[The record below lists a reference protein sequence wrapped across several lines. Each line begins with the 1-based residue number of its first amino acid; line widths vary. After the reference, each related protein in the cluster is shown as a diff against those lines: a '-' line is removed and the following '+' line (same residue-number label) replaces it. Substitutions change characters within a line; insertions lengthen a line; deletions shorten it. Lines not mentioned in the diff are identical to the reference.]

1 MSPDYILKV
10 KNLGYI
16 LNGIVILENISF
28 EIHENELV
36 SIIGPN
42 GGGKTTLLKLIL
54 GINKP
59 TSGTIE
65 FHDRNISIGYL
76 PQRKTDLFDFPI
88 SVYDFILLARYGGV
102 LKSFTEDDHKK
113 TIKTVMKVG
122 IEKLLK
128 KRLSNLSG
136 GELQKVLLAR
146 AIVNDPQLLILDEP
160 TSFIDVKSQNEF
172 YNLLFELKEKMSII
186 LVTHDLGAISTKI
199 NRIICLNKSI
209 NFDGDIN
216 KNRDFVMN
224 NLYGYDVNIID
235 HTDHR
240 KL

>member
-1 MSPDYILKV
+1 MSSDHILKI

-16 LNGIVILENISF
+16 LNGIVILENINF
-28 EIHENELV
+28 KIEENELV

-54 GINKP
+54 GINRP

-65 FHDRNISIGYL
+65 FYKKNISIGYL

-88 SVYDFILLARYGGV
+88 SVYDFILLARYNGV
-102 LKSFTEDDHKK
+102 FRNFTKYDHQK
-113 TIKTVMKVG
+113 TIETIGKVG

-146 AIVNDPQLLILDEP
+146 AIVNDPELLILDEP
-160 TSFIDVKSQNEF
+160 TSFIDIKSQNEF

-186 LVTHDLGAISTKI
+186 LVTHDLGAISTRI
-199 NRIICLNKSI
+199 NRIICLNKKI

-235 HTDHR
+235 HSDHK

>member
-1 MSPDYILKV
+1 MKI

-16 LNGIVILENISF
+16 LNGIVILENINF
-28 EIHENELV
+28 TIEENELV

-59 TSGTIE
+59 TTGTIE
-65 FHDRNISIGYL
+65 FYDKNISIGYL
-76 PQRKTDLFDFPI
+76 PQRKTDAFDFPI
-88 SVYDFILLARYGGV
+88 SVYDFILLARYRGIF
-102 LKSFTEDDHKK
+102 KNFTNDDLRK
-113 TIKTVMKVG
+113 TGETIIKLG

-146 AIVNDPQLLILDEP
+146 AIVNDPKLLILDEP
-160 TSFIDVKSQNEF
+160 TSFIDIKSQNEF

-199 NRIICLNKSI
+199 KRIICLNKNI

-216 KNRDFVMN
+216 KNRDLVMN

-235 HTDHR
+235 HTDHK

>member
-1 MSPDYILKV
+1 MNSDYILKI
-10 KNLGYI
+10 KNLGYT
-16 LNGIVILENISF
+16 LNGTVILENINF
-28 EIHENELV
+28 KIEENELV

-54 GINKP
+54 GIMKP
-59 TSGTIE
+59 TTGIIE
-65 FHDRNISIGYL
+65 FYNKNIPIGYL
-76 PQRKTDLFDFPI
+76 PQRKTDPFDFPI
-88 SVYDFILLARYGGV
+88 SVYDFILLARYNGV
-102 LKSFTEDDHKK
+102 FRNFTRYDHKK
-113 TIKTVMKVG
+113 TIETIEKIG

-146 AIVNDPQLLILDEP
+146 AIVNDPKLLILDEP
-160 TSFIDVKSQNEF
+160 TSFIDIKSQNEF

-199 NRIICLNKSI
+199 NRIICLNKSV

-216 KNRDFVMN
+216 KNRVFVMN
-224 NLYGYDVNIID
+224 NLYGFDVNIID
-235 HTDHR
+235 HSDHK